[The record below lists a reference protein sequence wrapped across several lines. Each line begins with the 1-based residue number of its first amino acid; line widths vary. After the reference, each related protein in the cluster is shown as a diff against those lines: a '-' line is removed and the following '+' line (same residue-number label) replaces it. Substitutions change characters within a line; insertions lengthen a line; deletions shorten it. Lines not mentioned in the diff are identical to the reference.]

1 MSTKGWPPTPPSR
14 ITSPPPR
21 ASRRE
26 EVTHSPDLEGRA
38 ANDLS
43 TTYGGGGNAVAR
55 GVADWL
61 SLAAAPT
68 FAFMA
73 LLTVLGGGPD
83 RLCSAG
89 HDASPL
95 TGMAA
100 MYLLMSAFHSA
111 PWLKLVASRRVAGRR
126 R

>member
-1 MSTKGWPPTPPSR
+1 MN
-14 ITSPPPR
+14 
-21 ASRRE
+21 
-26 EVTHSPDLEGRA
+26 THSPDLDVGA
-38 ANDLS
+38 ANNLS
-43 TTYGGGGNAVAR
+43 TSPADACAGSGNATAR

-83 RLCSAG
+83 GLCSAG

-95 TGMAA
+95 TGMVA

-111 PWLKLVASRRVAGRR
+111 PWLKLLFNRRIAAHRT
-126 R
+126 

>member
-1 MSTKGWPPTPPSR
+1 MN
-14 ITSPPPR
+14 
-21 ASRRE
+21 
-26 EVTHSPDLEGRA
+26 THSSDLDGRA

-43 TTYGGGGNAVAR
+43 TTPAGACGGSGHAAAR

-61 SLAAAPT
+61 SFAAAPT

-83 RLCSAG
+83 MPCSAG

-95 TGMAA
+95 TGMVA

-111 PWLKLVASRRVAGRR
+111 PWLKLLFNRRIAAHRN
-126 R
+126 